1 MRFGDASDALQCVQ
15 AGRVRARSAGAG
27 WISTCARAAGTNS
40 GSPSEDRSA
49 GCPGTA
55 QLWTGGFLQQRS
67 PLVERAL
74 RVIGLSCVSCF
85 LLVWHLI
92 CSRDQALVTQP
103 IDAFAAVVPGEAC
116 MTYSCGFQEL
126 SHKNTFEGRLVFVV
140 PSVHASSL

>member
-1 MRFGDASDALQCVQ
+1 M
-15 AGRVRARSAGAG
+15 
-27 WISTCARAAGTNS
+27 
-40 GSPSEDRSA
+40 EK
-49 GCPGTA
+49 
-55 QLWTGGFLQQRS
+55 
-67 PLVERAL
+67 AL

-140 PSVHASSL
+140 PSVHASAFKCPSFSRNKKKLAFLVVCLKKS